1 MFLKL
6 LQVVPVIIFFVC
18 YKTTNDLVL
27 ATTLIVISC
36 VIASAIEYVLT
47 KTISRMQIF
56 MLVAILA
63 LGLPTILL
71 KDPAIIKWKVTVVN
85 FILALA
91 LFVFQYILKKNP
103 FAYLLGKE
111 IPLPDE
117 VFKIFANCYMV
128 FFVLAGLLNIV
139 IAFYLPSLFD
149 VTEAQAEDIWVS
161 SKSYGNAIINFVYT
175 LIVLGYLMKKY
186 PKAFSECGTMLKNDK
201 NQKQHN

>member
-63 LGLPTILL
+63 LGLPTFLL
-71 KDPAIIKWKVTVVN
+71 KDPAII
-85 FILALA
+85 
-91 LFVFQYILKKNP
+91 
-103 FAYLLGKE
+103 
-111 IPLPDE
+111 
-117 VFKIFANCYMV
+117 
-128 FFVLAGLLNIV
+128 
-139 IAFYLPSLFD
+139 
-149 VTEAQAEDIWVS
+149 
-161 SKSYGNAIINFVYT
+161 
-175 LIVLGYLMKKY
+175 
-186 PKAFSECGTMLKNDK
+186 
-201 NQKQHN
+201 